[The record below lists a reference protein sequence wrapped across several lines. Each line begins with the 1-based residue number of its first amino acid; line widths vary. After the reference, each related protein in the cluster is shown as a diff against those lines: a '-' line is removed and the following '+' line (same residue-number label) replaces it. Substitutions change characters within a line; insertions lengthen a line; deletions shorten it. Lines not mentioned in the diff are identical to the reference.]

1 MKKKVLIT
9 GTMQEARDYALDIY
23 YGRLKPAEEITPED
37 IAAAGEKD
45 GQSNEKSASQDAEPV
60 TKSMSTRR
68 GNKNALMHGVYSADL
83 VLPWESEE
91 DLRKLHEDLKA
102 EYQPDGCSEEQS
114 IVSLTWFMWLQ
125 QRANNMAQ
133 LQSQA
138 GMPPPCGETTPWHA
152 IVQYQRQT
160 TDEIGNLNAQAE
172 TWMKELRKLSED
184 FHAQS
189 CSAAITTPAGKQAQT
204 DFAKLSSDFGRM
216 HDLFEKKA
224 LPAIRNLALRA
235 EQRIELF
242 SKVYDPDAIEQLLRI
257 LGKTESQMEKA
268 LWRLTAIKEFKK
280 VRAPSL
286 IPPQRPRRPTQVE
299 KKEIDA
305 EVDVQIDPIASDD
318 NTPDK
323 K

>member
-83 VLPWESEE
+83 V
-91 DLRKLHEDLKA
+91 
-102 EYQPDGCSEEQS
+102 
-114 IVSLTWFMWLQ
+114 